1 MAYQNFFAT
10 RLYTDIGA
18 SDTTI
23 TLENPPSVTSGRLVL
38 EARNTSKREIIS
50 YTGVSGNDITGVTR
64 GVGGTSATD
73 HSKNSLVEMNVTA
86 EDLTDALNVP
96 NDIETRFDET
106 ISDHVASGLI
116 WTDDIGLTADMSAG
130 VAYINGIRLDVS
142 AVSGRTFTAS
152 KDTYV
157 DLGDNGTLDYNEVA
171 NGASAPA
178 IAANHLRLAKV
189 VTDGTDTTGITL
201 YTNSASLVKADGWQT
216 GLPVP
221 DTITYNGNRSY
232 DLVFNSNDLTDTVS
246 NGMRVKL
253 TRTVTPPTQCTDL
266 ESGSS
271 QYWSKTSP
279 AGTTF
284 TDDFC
289 VGAWIKLESYGP
301 CGVVSRY
308 NGTSGWIMA
317 IDASGIVQLTG
328 YNAASGNYSRV
339 QSYQS
344 VPLNKWVHVAAQLDM
359 STFTATT
366 TTSYIMI
373 DGVNVPAQVT
383 RAGTNPTALV
393 QAGNL
398 EIGSWNGG
406 TNTFDG
412 KIAQAW
418 YSNAK
423 ITQSTIQTFISQGMT
438 GSETSIVSHFDFNGD
453 GNDNNANANNL
464 TANGGATATTVDSPF
479 NATEYGIITA
489 NSFSTNTTLT
499 VQVPEGYA
507 IPTSGGVSAVSYSTQ
522 DVPYG
527 FPRDKAKWDITSVNR
542 QQTNQNSTT
551 TFTTFANV
559 DGHKLIVPIGAWDI
573 MADLPG
579 FSSNTNSNEFVFT
592 EDTIT
597 GNAVGSHTKFEQV
610 VRIQVSAA
618 STGFIYKRLLFPYN
632 ATSATTFKLWN
643 AQSAG
648 TTTAGMDGDNQ
659 LFQFTARLAYV

>member
-1 MAYQNFFAT
+1 MSITTGILRGGTNNHETTSEEANAIAT
-10 RLYTDIGA
+10 DFIAEGIVDA
-18 SDTTI
+18 VG
-23 TLENPPSVTSGRLVL
+23 NTSGV
-38 EARNTSKREIIS
+38 APM
-50 YTGVSGNDITGVTR
+50 TGGFAVAAQGTPDMTVAVS
-64 GVGGTSATD
+64 S
-73 HSKNSLVEMNVTA
+73 
-86 EDLTDALNVP
+86 
-96 NDIETRFDET
+96 
-106 ISDHVASGLI
+106 
-116 WTDDIGLTADMSAG
+116 G
-130 VAYINGIRLDVS
+130 VAYVEGTPSSQNAQVFRVKNS
-142 AVSGRTFTAS
+142 ASENVTISANSSGSTKYDWLYISLNATNLNDPNSAADNVATLTTSRSSSAS
-152 KDTYV
+152 TDDGTPPTYGYPLAV
-157 DLGDNGTLDYNEVA
+157 ITVA
-171 NGASAPA
+171 NGATSITNSMIRDVRVQAAVSAGA
-178 IAANHLRLAKV
+178 STSAS
-189 VTDGTDTTGITL
+189 TWTDTGYAPGT
-201 YTNSASLVKADGWQT
+201 V
-216 GLPVP
+216 
-221 DTITYNGNRSY
+221 TYNGNRSY
-232 DLVFNSNDLTDTVS
+232 SLVFSNTDLTGFLS

-527 FPRDKAKWDITSVNR
+527 FPRNENKWAITANYLADIDAATTSSAWVDTSADFSSIPVGEWKLSYRLGGRNSS
-542 QQTNQNSTT
+542 TNGHHNQRVTLSTT
-551 TFTTFANV
+551 TNSESNPEFTAGFNFVNSAAASITSYFDHQRAS
-559 DGHKLIVPIGAWDI
+559 VPLSLTAMTSFNI
-573 MADLPG
+573 LLR
-579 FSSNTNSNEFVFT
+579 S
-592 EDTIT
+592 
-597 GNAVGSHTKFEQV
+597 GNASITVE
-610 VRIQVSAA
+610 
-618 STGFIYKRLLFPYN
+618 RL
-632 ATSATTFKLWN
+632 
-643 AQSAG
+643 
-648 TTTAGMDGDNQ
+648 TTTNVEGTP
-659 LFQFTARLAYV
+659 FISVIPAYI

>member
-1 MAYQNFFAT
+1 MSIITGILRGGTNNHETTSEEANAIAT
-10 RLYTDIGA
+10 DFIAEGIVDA
-18 SDTTI
+18 VG
-23 TLENPPSVTSGRLVL
+23 NTSGV
-38 EARNTSKREIIS
+38 APM
-50 YTGVSGNDITGVTR
+50 TGGFSVAAQGTPDMTVAVS
-64 GVGGTSATD
+64 S
-73 HSKNSLVEMNVTA
+73 
-86 EDLTDALNVP
+86 
-96 NDIETRFDET
+96 
-106 ISDHVASGLI
+106 
-116 WTDDIGLTADMSAG
+116 G
-130 VAYINGIRLDVS
+130 VAYVEGTPSSQNTQVFRVKNSASTNVTISANSSGSTKYDWLYISLDATKLNDPNS
-142 AVSGRTFTAS
+142 AADDVATLTTSRSSSAS
-152 KDTYV
+152 TDDGTPPTYGYPLAV
-157 DLGDNGTLDYNEVA
+157 ITVA
-171 NGASAPA
+171 NGATSITNSMIRDIRVQAAVSAGA
-178 IAANHLRLAKV
+178 STSAS
-189 VTDGTDTTGITL
+189 TWTDTGYAPGT
-201 YTNSASLVKADGWQT
+201 V
-216 GLPVP
+216 
-221 DTITYNGNRSY
+221 TYNGNRSY
-232 DLVFNSNDLTDTVS
+232 SLVFSNTDLTGFLS
-246 NGMRVKL
+246 NGMRLKL

-266 ESGSS
+266 EAGSS

-359 STFTATT
+359 SAFTATT

-373 DGVNVPAQVT
+373 DGVNVPAQVA

-464 TANGGATATTVDSPF
+464 TAQGGATATTVDSPF

-527 FPRDKAKWDITSVNR
+527 FPRDKGKWNIITLLR
-542 QQTNQNSTT
+542 AQYATT
-551 TFTTFANV
+551 SNANFGSFQS
-559 DGHKLIVPIGAWDI
+559 DGVKLTVPIGVWGI
-573 MADLPG
+573 GYDLP
-579 FSSNTNSNEFVFT
+579 
-592 EDTIT
+592 
-597 GNAVGSHTKFEQV
+597 
-610 VRIQVSAA
+610 
-618 STGFIYKRLLFPYN
+618 LYN
-632 ATSATTFKLWN
+632 
-643 AQSAG
+643 G
-648 TTTAGMDGDNQ
+648 TTTAVYWSISDTTLSGVSIATWEASANIEFGCRVQSAAAATTINTVHLRNNKALSAQTAYILYTQGATTLAGIDSDDGLAQ
-659 LFQFTARLAYV
+659 LIAEFNYV